1 MTLTVQ
7 GQVFFFSSVVLSF
20 PNSLCILDLSWPSS
34 GSEEGLDWRASL
46 EFVLGSFCWRSIRT
60 DWTANGR
67 KRTNFP
73 HLLFFFPDGDLF
85 HYQQIKDNYLFFYF
99 YFFSKNFSK
108 HSLTRTAILIG
119 FHRKKKRNI
128 CCAIGLYVVY
138 LGFTLLKPKEK
149 NWDLKCW
156 DLTFWLKRK
165 HILFHFIL
173 FVINQCNSPVVIH
186 LKIQCVFKR
195 VFTVVVA
202 SFSAANLFLLK
213 RWSIDFIRLIARE

>member
-1 MTLTVQ
+1 MVNIWISVLCWERVTNIAYVKKIFFIWKMYLQMFRLWGVTLLSEKKLFIVCYNEDINDISVTLTVQ

-99 YFFSKNFSK
+99 YLFFFSKNFSK

-119 FHRKKKRNI
+119 FHRKKKETF
-128 CCAIGLYVVY
+128 VVQ
-138 LGFTLLKPKEK
+138 LG
-149 NWDLKCW
+149 CM
-156 DLTFWLKRK
+156 
-165 HILFHFIL
+165 LFI
-173 FVINQCNSPVVIH
+173 
-186 LKIQCVFKR
+186 
-195 VFTVVVA
+195 
-202 SFSAANLFLLK
+202 
-213 RWSIDFIRLIARE
+213 